1 MDKPKV
7 FIARTVPAEV
17 DAYLNEHCDVVQWDR
32 SSKLTSEQLFDYV
45 KDAEGLLTSGS
56 PINEELLKHAPKLR
70 VVSNISVGY
79 NNFDLDAMKRRG
91 IRGTNTPSV
100 LDDTVADLI
109 VTLILSAARRVTEL
123 DQLVRDGGWRKG
135 MDQEM
140 FGIDVHHK
148 TVGILGMGRI
158 GEAVAKRLRFGFDM
172 QVLYH
177 NRRRNEEAEHKYD
190 ARYVGMDELLR
201 ESDYVVVMT
210 PLTPETVKLIGARE
224 LGLMKPTGILV
235 NASRGQVV
243 DEAAL
248 VEALRSGTILAAG
261 LDVFE
266 QEPISADHPLVQ
278 LPNTVLLPHIGSA
291 TTQTRFDM
299 AMVAAQN
306 LVAGVQGRIPPNV
319 VPELA
324 D

>member
-1 MDKPKV
+1 MNKPKV
-7 FIARTVPAEV
+7 LVARKIPAEV
-17 DAYLNEHCDVVQWDR
+17 ESYLSEHCELVEYDR
-32 SSKLTSEQLFDYV
+32 SQKMTSERLFHYLA
-45 KDAEGLLTSGS
+45 DAEGLLTSWS
-56 PINEELLKHAPKLR
+56 SIDQVLLDHAPKLR

-79 NNFDLDAMKRRG
+79 NNYDLAAMKRRG
-91 IRGTNTPSV
+91 VLGTNTPGV

-109 VTLILSAARRVTEL
+109 VTLMLSAARRVTEL
-123 DQLVRDGGWRKG
+123 DRIVRDGAWRKG
-135 MDQEM
+135 MDDEL

-158 GEAVAKRLRFGFDM
+158 GEAVAKRLHYGFDM
-172 QVLYH
+172 KVLYH
-177 NRRRNEEAEHKYD
+177 NRRRNEAAEERYA
-190 ARYVGMDELLR
+190 ARYVSMDDLLR

-210 PLTPETVKLIGARE
+210 PLTPETEKLVGARE
-224 LGLMKPTGILV
+224 LGLMKSTGILV
-235 NASRGQVV
+235 NASRGPVV

-248 VEALRSGTILAAG
+248 IDALQQRTILAAG

-266 QEPISADHPLVQ
+266 QEPITSDHPLIQ

-299 AMVAAQN
+299 AMLAAQN
-306 LVAGVQGRIPPNV
+306 LVAGLQGRRPPNL